1 MDSNSKMEWVQPT
14 VFASDEILTSIDNF
28 AAIDRRVSL
37 SDVAFHAPEDLDFF
51 PKGEEWLNFER
62 KSLKQES
69 RSREMRSASDLCL
82 LEDEPLVSK
91 CDLLDQKAA
100 EGRSE
105 APDQDAKQVALAC
118 KNPPIELQPPQSF
131 SPVSLKPLIF
141 STYSV
146 RKGLV
151 QPRTSQ
157 VKPST
162 RHVNS
167 KSMASPLEAT
177 SEAYSKAF
185 NPQGHRKK
193 DSLLAKPLRQSQVLN
208 KKNVNPSKNLQEVS
222 RSKNISLFNHSP
234 REVLNLSI
242 HSKKENKL
250 AAKPSSSINSSTF
263 RRMRQ
268 NEKPTLYQAR
278 ASGKYFGG
286 STPKEAYSFEVQEQI
301 SKIFTQLATLTSEI
315 TSLKEEIARGDDAK
329 LTVRRKGSNLSEDAD
344 FLPSKSGRFG
354 LNKENS
360 NILN

>member
-1 MDSNSKMEWVQPT
+1 MEWVQPT

-28 AAIDRRVSL
+28 AAIDPRVSL
-37 SDVAFHAPEDLDFF
+37 SDVALHAPEDLDFF

-62 KSLKQES
+62 KSLGKES
-69 RSREMRSASDLCL
+69 QSREMRSASDLCL
-82 LEDEPLVSK
+82 LEDEPLATK
-91 CDLLDQKAA
+91 RDFLDKKVG
-100 EGRSE
+100 EGRPE
-105 APDQDAKQVALAC
+105 APDQDARQVALAC
-118 KNPPIELQPPQSF
+118 KNPPAELEPPQGL

-157 VKPST
+157 VKPPT

-167 KSMASPLEAT
+167 KSMASPHEAILEAYPR
-177 SEAYSKAF
+177 AL

-193 DSLLAKPLRQSQVLN
+193 DSLLAKPLRQSQVLT
-208 KKNVNPSKNLQEVS
+208 KKNLNPSRNLQEVS
-222 RSKNISLFNHSP
+222 RSKNVSLFNNSP

-268 NEKPTLYQAR
+268 NDKPTLYQAR
-278 ASGKYFGG
+278 ASGKFFGG
-286 STPKEAYSFEVQEQI
+286 STPKEAYSFEVQEKI
-301 SKIFTQLATLTSEI
+301 SKIFTQLETLTSEI
-315 TSLKEEIARGDDAK
+315 AALKDEIARGDDAK
-329 LTVRRKGSNLSEDAD
+329 LHVRRKGSNLSEDAD
-344 FLPSKSGRFG
+344 FLPSKLGRFG